1 MTFAQKLKL
10 ALEKSGMTRAELADK
25 AGISRPMITNYL
37 NGGYKAK
44 QNNIFKLAKALNISE
59 HDLIEDEYISYHST
73 IKQEPSAP
81 DQELSDHD
89 KNMVAAYNAAPDN
102 AKQVVDLTLEPY
114 MPVLKED
121 DEKAV

>member
-1 MTFAQKLKL
+1 
-10 ALEKSGMTRAELADK
+10 
-25 AGISRPMITNYL
+25 MITDEDFRNL
-37 NGGYKAK
+37 FRNNLQKQIAK
-44 QNNIFKLAKALNISE
+44 KRCTQKEISNALGVSDSIVNQWIHGIKIPRMKNIDKLCAFFLCERS
-59 HDLIEDEYISYHST
+59 DLIEDRST
-73 IKQEPSAP
+73 PSP

-89 KNMVAAYNAAPDN
+89 KNMVAAYNAAPYN

>member
-1 MTFAQKLKL
+1 
-10 ALEKSGMTRAELADK
+10 
-25 AGISRPMITNYL
+25 MITDEDFRNL
-37 NGGYKAK
+37 FRNNLQKQIAK
-44 QNNIFKLAKALNISE
+44 KRCTQKEISNALGVSDSIVNQWIHGIKIPRMKNIDKLCAFFLCERS
-59 HDLIEDEYISYHST
+59 DLIEDRST
-73 IKQEPSAP
+73 SAP

-114 MPVLKED
+114 MPVLKEG

>member
-1 MTFAQKLKL
+1 
-10 ALEKSGMTRAELADK
+10 
-25 AGISRPMITNYL
+25 MITDEDFRNL
-37 NGGYKAK
+37 FRNNLQKQIAK
-44 QNNIFKLAKALNISE
+44 KRCTQKEISNALGVSDSIVNQWIHGIKIPRMKNIDKLCAFFLCERS
-59 HDLIEDEYISYHST
+59 DLIEDRST
-73 IKQEPSAP
+73 SAP

>member
-1 MTFAQKLKL
+1 MNNLGNKEIMARNIQHYLDINGKDRNDLCRDLGFKYTTVSNWLQGVKYPRIDKIEIMARYFGVSK
-10 ALEKSGMTRAELADK
+10 AD
-25 AGISRPMITNYL
+25 L
-37 NGGYKAK
+37 V
-44 QNNIFKLAKALNISE
+44 
-59 HDLIEDEYISYHST
+59 EDRST
-73 IKQEPSAP
+73 PSP